1 MYEYKCSPI
10 KIFDGD
16 TVDILID
23 VGFSIFYS
31 SRVRLYGIDTPESR
45 TRDKIEKKFGLLAKE
60 YLKAF
65 IKEAGKELIVKTH
78 KDAKG
83 KYGRILGELYKKDG
97 SKSVNQIMIEEHYGV
112 AYTGQNKR
120 TVEQQHLENREKLKH
135 LID

>member
-10 KIFDGD
+10 KIVDGD

-23 VGFSIFYS
+23 VGCSIFYS

-65 IKEAGKELIVKTH
+65 FKEAGKELIVKTH

-120 TVEQQHLENREKLKH
+120 TVAQQHLENREKLKH